1 MGAWRFWWDSTRRF
15 YKNLGSY
22 VALIFSTNLVI
33 SYLAVP
39 FFNWLLE
46 MLLKWQGVSY
56 VSYTNVLSIIIHT
69 PIAALGMLAI
79 LLAVIILIYWQFAF
93 LLLGIINIFRG
104 RPQTI
109 RQVLRTTV
117 TSLALTSPST
127 FLFFIGYFIV
137 ILPFG
142 SFIFTTPLL
151 NKARIPAFIVSYL
164 LENPW
169 MALGLAG
176 FYLIAGYLGI
186 RLISLL
192 PLMIIDRLPWKTAV
206 TRSWQQTKHRT
217 LRYLWTMLVTLFM
230 ILVTVTLIYML
241 IYLAQLGFD
250 KTGIAMAAATVNLF
264 IMEAI
269 TEVIICYTTAVFM
282 MLIIVCYRQDFTLL
296 RQAPQHFNEAPQHFN
311 EAPRLKRWTRASVAI
326 GILLATSL
334 LVAVNLVYLN
344 GLVITKPII
353 ISHRGVDDGNGVQ
366 NTIPALI
373 KTSKEH
379 PDYVEMDIQVTKDHQ
394 FVVMHDPTLKAL
406 AGINKKPSQL
416 TLKQLEKITVREN
429 GHQAKIPSFDAYLKA
444 ARQHHQKLL
453 VEIKTSSAY
462 TSADTKRF
470 IKRYGATL
478 LAHHDQVHTLSYKVM
493 RDLKRLDSQQFVSY
507 ILPYNL
513 TFPHTDANG
522 YTMEVTT
529 LNDQFVDKAD
539 RNHKTVYAWD
549 IDDTDQMDRMMFM
562 GVTGIITDNLKEMQ
576 QEAKSNTDHPSYAK
590 LLLTFM
596 NELSLTSNE

>member
-15 YKNLGSY
+15 YKNWGSY

-117 TSLALTSPST
+117 TSLTLTSPST

-230 ILVTVTLIYML
+230 ILAAVNLIYML

-296 RQAPQHFNEAPQHFN
+296 RQAPQHFN

-470 IKRYGATL
+470 INRYGATL
-478 LAHHDQVHTLSYKVM
+478 LAHHNQVHTLSYKVM

>member
-15 YKNLGSY
+15 YKNWGSY
-22 VALIFSTNLVI
+22 IALIFSTNLVI

-39 FFNWLLE
+39 FFNWVLE
-46 MLLKWQGVSY
+46 ILLKWQGVSY
-56 VSYTNVLSIIIHT
+56 VSYTNIGSIIVHE

-79 LLAVIILIYWQFAF
+79 LLAIIILVYWQFAF

-104 RPQTI
+104 RPQRI
-109 RQVLRTTV
+109 QSVLRTTI
-117 TSLALTSPST
+117 TSLTLTSPST

-151 NKARIPAFIVSYL
+151 NKAQIPAFIVNYL

-169 MALGLAG
+169 MALGLAC

-192 PLMIIDRLPWKTAV
+192 PLMIIDHLPWKTAM
-206 TRSWQQTKHRT
+206 TRSWHHTKHRT
-217 LRYLWTMLVTLFM
+217 LRYLWTMLVILFM
-230 ILVTVTLIYML
+230 IFVTVTLIYTL
-241 IYLAQLGFD
+241 IYISQLEFD

-282 MLIIVCYRQDFTLL
+282 MLIIACYRQDFTLL
-296 RQAPQHFNEAPQHFN
+296 RQIPQHFN
-311 EAPRLKRWTRASVAI
+311 EAPRLKRWTRASVAV
-326 GILLATSL
+326 GIILATSL

-373 KTSKEH
+373 KTSKAR
-379 PDYVEMDIQVTKDHQ
+379 PDYVEMDIQITKDHQ

-406 AGINKKPSQL
+406 AGINKKPAQL

-429 GHQAKIPSFDAYLKA
+429 GYQAKIPSFDAYLKA
-444 ARQHHQKLL
+444 ADKHHQKLL
-453 VEIKTSSAY
+453 VEIKTSRAY
-462 TSADTKRF
+462 TRADTKRF
-470 IKRYGATL
+470 IHRYGSILIT
-478 LAHHDQVHTLSYKVM
+478 HHDQVHTLSYKIM
-493 RDLKRLDSQQFVSY
+493 RDLKRLDRQQFVSY

-539 RNHKTVYAWD
+539 RYHKSVYAWD

-562 GVTGIITDNLKEMQ
+562 GVTGVITDNLTEMQ

>member
-1 MGAWRFWWDSTRRF
+1 MVNLFWEAWWSSSREGGNAHGAWRFWWDSTRRF
-15 YKNLGSY
+15 YKNWGSY

-117 TSLALTSPST
+117 TSLTLTSPST
-127 FLFFIGYFIV
+127 FLF
-137 ILPFG
+137 
-142 SFIFTTPLL
+142 
-151 NKARIPAFIVSYL
+151 FIVSYL

-169 MALGLAG
+169 MTLGLAG
-176 FYLIAGYLGI
+176 FYLIAGYIGI

-230 ILVTVTLIYML
+230 ILVAVTLIYML

-296 RQAPQHFNEAPQHFN
+296 RQAPQHFN

-562 GVTGIITDNLKEMQ
+562 GVTGIITDNLTEMQ

>member
-15 YKNLGSY
+15 YKNWGSY

-79 LLAVIILIYWQFAF
+79 LLAVIILIYCQFAF

-117 TSLALTSPST
+117 TSLTLTSPST

-206 TRSWQQTKHRT
+206 KRSWQQTKHRT

-230 ILVTVTLIYML
+230 ILVAVTLIYML

-296 RQAPQHFNEAPQHFN
+296 RQAPQHFN

-562 GVTGIITDNLKEMQ
+562 GVTGIITDNLTEMQ

>member
-1 MGAWRFWWDSTRRF
+1 
-15 YKNLGSY
+15 
-22 VALIFSTNLVI
+22 
-33 SYLAVP
+33 
-39 FFNWLLE
+39 

-117 TSLALTSPST
+117 TSLTLTSPST

-230 ILVTVTLIYML
+230 ILVAVTLIYML

-296 RQAPQHFNEAPQHFN
+296 RQAPQHFNEAP
-311 EAPRLKRWTRASVAI
+311 RMKRWTRASVAI

>member
-15 YKNLGSY
+15 YKNWGSY

-117 TSLALTSPST
+117 TSLTLTSPST

-230 ILVTVTLIYML
+230 ILVAVTLIYML

-296 RQAPQHFNEAPQHFN
+296 RQAPQHFNEAPRMKQ
-311 EAPRLKRWTRASVAI
+311 WTRASVAI

>member
-15 YKNLGSY
+15 YKNWGSY

-33 SYLAVP
+33 NYLAVP

-117 TSLALTSPST
+117 TSLTLTSPST

-230 ILVTVTLIYML
+230 ILAAVTLIYML

-269 TEVIICYTTAVFM
+269 TEVIICYTTAIFM

-296 RQAPQHFNEAPQHFN
+296 RQAPQHFNEAPH
-311 EAPRLKRWTRASVAI
+311 LKRWTRASVAI

-470 IKRYGATL
+470 VKRYGATL
-478 LAHHDQVHTLSYKVM
+478 LAHHDQIHTLSYKVM

-562 GVTGIITDNLKEMQ
+562 GVTGIITDNLTEMQ

>member
-15 YKNLGSY
+15 YKNWGSY

-117 TSLALTSPST
+117 TSLTLTSPST

-230 ILVTVTLIYML
+230 ILVAVTLIYML

-296 RQAPQHFNEAPQHFN
+296 RQAPQHFNEAP
-311 EAPRLKRWTRASVAI
+311 RLKRWTRASVAI

-353 ISHRGVDDGNGVQ
+353 ISHRGVDDGNAVQ

-562 GVTGIITDNLKEMQ
+562 GVTGIITDNLTEMQ

>member
-15 YKNLGSY
+15 YKNWGSY

-117 TSLALTSPST
+117 TSLTLTSPST

-230 ILVTVTLIYML
+230 ILAAVNLIYML

-296 RQAPQHFNEAPQHFN
+296 RQAPQHFN

-470 IKRYGATL
+470 INRYGATL

>member
-1 MGAWRFWWDSTRRF
+1 M
-15 YKNLGSY
+15 
-22 VALIFSTNLVI
+22 IFSTNLVI

-117 TSLALTSPST
+117 TSLTLTSPST

-296 RQAPQHFNEAPQHFN
+296 RQAPQHFN

>member
-15 YKNLGSY
+15 YKNWGSY

-117 TSLALTSPST
+117 TSLTLTSPST

-164 LENPW
+164 LDNPW

-186 RLISLL
+186 RLISSL

-230 ILVTVTLIYML
+230 ILVAVTLIYML

-282 MLIIVCYRQDFTLL
+282 ILIIVCYRQDFTLL
-296 RQAPQHFNEAPQHFN
+296 RQAPQHFN

-379 PDYVEMDIQVTKDHQ
+379 PDYVEMDIQVTKNHQ

-470 IKRYGATL
+470 VKRYGATL

>member
-1 MGAWRFWWDSTRRF
+1 VKGAMRMGAWRFWWDSTRRF
-15 YKNLGSY
+15 YKNWGSY

-117 TSLALTSPST
+117 TSLTLTSPST

-230 ILVTVTLIYML
+230 ILVAVTLIYML

-296 RQAPQHFNEAPQHFN
+296 RQAPQHFNEAP
-311 EAPRLKRWTRASVAI
+311 RMKRWTRASVAI

>member
-15 YKNLGSY
+15 YKNWGSY

-117 TSLALTSPST
+117 TSLTLTSPST

-230 ILVTVTLIYML
+230 ILVAVTLIYML

-296 RQAPQHFNEAPQHFN
+296 RQAPQHFNEAP
-311 EAPRLKRWTRASVAI
+311 RMKRWTRASVAI

-334 LVAVNLVYLN
+334 FVAVNLVYLN

-470 IKRYGATL
+470 INRYGATL

>member
-15 YKNLGSY
+15 YKNWGSY

-117 TSLALTSPST
+117 TSLTLTSPST

-230 ILVTVTLIYML
+230 ILVAVTLIYML

-296 RQAPQHFNEAPQHFN
+296 RQAPQHFN

-562 GVTGIITDNLKEMQ
+562 GVTGIITDNLTEMQ

>member
-15 YKNLGSY
+15 YKNWGSY

-117 TSLALTSPST
+117 TSLTLTSPST

-230 ILVTVTLIYML
+230 ILVAVTLIYML

-296 RQAPQHFNEAPQHFN
+296 RQAPQHFNEAP
-311 EAPRLKRWTRASVAI
+311 RMKRWTRASVAI

-470 IKRYGATL
+470 INRYGATL

>member
-15 YKNLGSY
+15 YKNWGSY

-117 TSLALTSPST
+117 TSLTLTSPST

-206 TRSWQQTKHRT
+206 TRSWQQTKHQT

-230 ILVTVTLIYML
+230 ILVAVTLIYML

-296 RQAPQHFNEAPQHFN
+296 RQAPQHFNEAP
-311 EAPRLKRWTRASVAI
+311 RMKRWTRASVAI

-562 GVTGIITDNLKEMQ
+562 GVTGIITDNLTEMQ

>member
-15 YKNLGSY
+15 YKNWGSY

-56 VSYTNVLSIIIHT
+56 VSYTNVLSIIIRT

-79 LLAVIILIYWQFAF
+79 LLAIIILIYWQFAF

-117 TSLALTSPST
+117 TSLTLTSPST

-206 TRSWQQTKHRT
+206 KRSWQQTKHRT

-230 ILVTVTLIYML
+230 ILVAVTLIYML

-296 RQAPQHFNEAPQHFN
+296 RQAPQHFN

>member
-15 YKNLGSY
+15 YKNWGSY

-117 TSLALTSPST
+117 TSLTLTSPST

-164 LENPW
+164 LEKPW

-230 ILVTVTLIYML
+230 ILAAVTLIYML

-296 RQAPQHFNEAPQHFN
+296 RQAPQHFN

-470 IKRYGATL
+470 INRYGATL

>member
-15 YKNLGSY
+15 YKNWGSY

-117 TSLALTSPST
+117 TSLTLTSPST

-164 LENPW
+164 LDNPW

-230 ILVTVTLIYML
+230 ILAAVNLIYML

-296 RQAPQHFNEAPQHFN
+296 RQAPQHFN

-470 IKRYGATL
+470 INRYGATL

>member
-15 YKNLGSY
+15 YKNWGSY

-39 FFNWLLE
+39 FFNWVLE

-117 TSLALTSPST
+117 TSLTLTSPST

-230 ILVTVTLIYML
+230 ILAAVTLIYML

-296 RQAPQHFNEAPQHFN
+296 RQAPQHFN

-470 IKRYGATL
+470 VKRYGATL

>member
-1 MGAWRFWWDSTRRF
+1 MRMGAWRFWWDSTRRF
-15 YKNLGSY
+15 YKNWGSY

-117 TSLALTSPST
+117 TSLTLTSPST

-230 ILVTVTLIYML
+230 ILVAVTLIYML

-296 RQAPQHFNEAPQHFN
+296 RQAPQHFNEAP
-311 EAPRLKRWTRASVAI
+311 RMKRWTRASVAI

-334 LVAVNLVYLN
+334 FVAVNLVYLN

-470 IKRYGATL
+470 INRYGATL

>member
-15 YKNLGSY
+15 YKNWGSY

-117 TSLALTSPST
+117 TSLTLTSPST

-206 TRSWQQTKHRT
+206 KRSWQQTKHRT

-230 ILVTVTLIYML
+230 ILVAVTLIYML

-296 RQAPQHFNEAPQHFN
+296 RQAPQHFNEAP
-311 EAPRLKRWTRASVAI
+311 RLKRWTRASVAI

-373 KTSKEH
+373 KTSKKH

>member
-15 YKNLGSY
+15 YKNWGSY

-117 TSLALTSPST
+117 TSLTLTSPST

-230 ILVTVTLIYML
+230 ILAAVTLIYML

-296 RQAPQHFNEAPQHFN
+296 RQAPQHFN

-470 IKRYGATL
+470 INRYGATL

>member
-15 YKNLGSY
+15 YKNWGSY

-56 VSYTNVLSIIIHT
+56 VSYTNIGSIIVRT
-69 PIAALGMLAI
+69 PIAALGMVAI
-79 LLAVIILIYWQFAF
+79 LLAVIILVYWQFAF

-117 TSLALTSPST
+117 TSLTLTSPST

-206 TRSWQQTKHRT
+206 TRSWQQTKHQT

-230 ILVTVTLIYML
+230 ISVAVVLIYAL

-282 MLIIVCYRQDFTLL
+282 MLIIVCYRQDFALL
-296 RQAPQHFNEAPQHFN
+296 RQAPQHFN

-478 LAHHDQVHTLSYKVM
+478 LAHHDQVHTLSYKIM

-562 GVTGIITDNLKEMQ
+562 GVTGIITDNLTEMQ

>member
-15 YKNLGSY
+15 YKNWGSY

-117 TSLALTSPST
+117 TSLTLTSPST

-230 ILVTVTLIYML
+230 ILAAVTLIYML

-296 RQAPQHFNEAPQHFN
+296 RQAPQHFNEAP
-311 EAPRLKRWTRASVAI
+311 RMKRWTRASVAI

-379 PDYVEMDIQVTKDHQ
+379 PNYVEMDIQVTKDHQ

-444 ARQHHQKLL
+444 AQQHHQKLL

-470 IKRYGATL
+470 INRYGATL

>member
-1 MGAWRFWWDSTRRF
+1 MRMGAWRFWWDSTRRF
-15 YKNLGSY
+15 YKNWGSY

-117 TSLALTSPST
+117 TSLTLTSPST

-230 ILVTVTLIYML
+230 ILVAVTLIYML

-296 RQAPQHFNEAPQHFN
+296 RQAPQHFNEAP
-311 EAPRLKRWTRASVAI
+311 RMKRWTRASVAI

-470 IKRYGATL
+470 INRYGATL

>member
-15 YKNLGSY
+15 YKNWGSY

-33 SYLAVP
+33 SYLAVS

-117 TSLALTSPST
+117 TSLTLTSPST

-230 ILVTVTLIYML
+230 ILAAVNLIYML

-296 RQAPQHFNEAPQHFN
+296 RQAPQHFN

-470 IKRYGATL
+470 INRYGATL

>member
-15 YKNLGSY
+15 YKNWGSY

-117 TSLALTSPST
+117 TSLTLTSPST

-296 RQAPQHFNEAPQHFN
+296 RQAPQHFN

-529 LNDQFVDKAD
+529 LNGQFVDKAD